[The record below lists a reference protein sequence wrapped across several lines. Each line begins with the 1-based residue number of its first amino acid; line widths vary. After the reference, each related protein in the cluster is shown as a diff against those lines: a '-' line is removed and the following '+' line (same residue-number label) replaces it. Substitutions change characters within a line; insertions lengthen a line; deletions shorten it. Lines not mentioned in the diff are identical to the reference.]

1 MPVQALL
8 PIRLPE
14 IFDRQIF
21 GGKSHSFTSTC
32 WFVVTVI
39 WYVGAGGVL
48 LCVVFPVPGTVAY
61 RQTIAWIYCA
71 DIVGTKITFNLWT
84 VGSFVSMKGGW
95 HFLQCGG
102 TLVVVSPVLEVL
114 VSLWLW
120 LEIGNGCEVGLR
132 RWDCKYREFFF
143 KTEITNFF
151 MFCQEKPFG
160 ELFSKIRLKLAR
172 EFLIY
177 WEIQPKGE
185 LRFSRCG
192 RNKLSRKIGHIH
204 ISLRER
210 RLGLLKWSFTF
221 MFGFSFLFAKT
232 SNFRVLLTRRENATL
247 GSIFT
252 SLCCSCDAKNTHL
265 SYIFVETKV
274 SCCTHWRGKQ
284 KYQITNVGVKSNA
297 TKWTKLIKYH
307 NKFKTVLTNGNCK
320 LFLGKTQTWNTH
332 TAKIMSYQVFVRS
345 YSAKGKRPSWLPRER
360 TAGVR
365 RTCVTTASEP

>member
-172 EFLIY
+172 EFLILRN
-177 WEIQPKGE
+177 PTKLE
-185 LRFSRCG
+185 LRFSPAAAIKFSW
-192 RNKLSRKIGHIH
+192 KLVHIH
-204 ISLRER
+204 IALREKP
-210 RLGLLKWSFTF
+210 LGVLNLSFVCI
-221 MFGFSFLFAKT
+221 FGITTATEIWKNIAKKST
-232 SNFRVLLTRRENATL
+232 
-247 GSIFT
+247 FT
-252 SLCCSCDAKNTHL
+252 SD
-265 SYIFVETKV
+265 
-274 SCCTHWRGKQ
+274 
-284 KYQITNVGVKSNA
+284 
-297 TKWTKLIKYH
+297 
-307 NKFKTVLTNGNCK
+307 
-320 LFLGKTQTWNTH
+320 
-332 TAKIMSYQVFVRS
+332 
-345 YSAKGKRPSWLPRER
+345 
-360 TAGVR
+360 
-365 RTCVTTASEP
+365 